1 MNEPGLSFPES
12 IFWLTILTPLAAGL
26 GLGGVAGIGALLGIG
41 IPFLPLLL
49 ITTVVAFFVQFIKIK
64 LTLEETT
71 DVDNL
76 KRYFDLAIADQDVKR
91 ITVRGF
97 RQEAPDHGVQHC
109 KMMIVDDKRAVV
121 LGSPFSQRYFD
132 SLVHPIE
139 NPKRGYN
146 TSDMVHDVRMAVV
159 GPATRDLFETFRLYW
174 NEDIPESEELPA
186 LPDGLDPNA
195 QTSGEGRYR
204 QSAGYAHTQ
213 RQAILR
219 AGRREREGNPGG
231 IPAGV
236 RRGKALHL
244 LGDAVL
250 H

>member
-91 ITVRGF
+91 ITVR
-97 RQEAPDHGVQHC
+97 P
-109 KMMIVDDKRAVV
+109 
-121 LGSPFSQRYFD
+121 P
-132 SLVHPIE
+132 
-139 NPKRGYN
+139 
-146 TSDMVHDVRMAVV
+146 
-159 GPATRDLFETFRLYW
+159 TR
-174 NEDIPESEELPA
+174 
-186 LPDGLDPNA
+186 
-195 QTSGEGRYR
+195 
-204 QSAGYAHTQ
+204 SAGSRRAALQ
-213 RQAILR
+213 DDDRGRQT
-219 AGRREREGNPGG
+219 GRRAW
-231 IPAGV
+231 ITVLA
-236 RRGKALHL
+236 ALLRLTRSSHRKPETRL
-244 LGDAVL
+244 
-250 H
+250 